1 MAMVNAMLY
10 KLSPLGWQAG
20 KACFCIRTVI
30 NTSVTASVVE
40 LTEPEWQACSGRQGR
55 RRAICC
61 SRGDWEALENPKGH
75 ASRDQSINA
84 GEGSQGSLGIP
95 SANRYTYSLLHT
107 HTTSLILHHKHTYTA
122 SHTHTHTHT
131 YVLYHIQ
138 ILCTTHTYTSCI
150 PHSITYTHTPS
161 DTHTTSHTSHTVQ
174 HTHTYIA
181 SHLHHTHSITH
192 TQHHTYTHTPHHAYT
207 VSHLHTHFILDTHIP
222 GGVMFLNK

>member
-1 MAMVNAMLY
+1 M
-10 KLSPLGWQAG
+10 
-20 KACFCIRTVI
+20 
-30 NTSVTASVVE
+30 VE

-95 SANRYTYSLLHT
+95 SANRYTHSLLHA

-122 SHTHTHTHT
+122 SHTHTHT

-207 VSHLHTHFILDTHIP
+207 VSHLHTHFILDTPIP

>member
-1 MAMVNAMLY
+1 M
-10 KLSPLGWQAG
+10 
-20 KACFCIRTVI
+20 
-30 NTSVTASVVE
+30 VE

-95 SANRYTYSLLHT
+95 SANRYTHSLLHT

-122 SHTHTHTHT
+122 SHTHTHT

-174 HTHTYIA
+174 HTHIYC
-181 SHLHHTHSITH
+181 ITPTSH
-192 TQHHTYTHTPHHAYT
+192 TQHHTHTASYIYTHTTSCIHCITLTYT
-207 VSHLHTHFILDTHIP
+207 FYFRYTYPWWCHVP
-222 GGVMFLNK
+222 E